1 MTVAAQPL
9 SDCLQSATG
18 ISGHAITENDF
29 DLLLLSNEK
38 LGASSRQGN
47 LWLKEVKIYY
57 RVVRAF
63 DGFCA
68 KALPGLSSWTKN
80 ELVSCAKYAAA
91 VLDERLNADLAYSS
105 EMASN

>member
-18 ISGHAITENDF
+18 IAAHAITENHF

-38 LGASSRQGN
+38 LGASSQQGN
-47 LWLKEVKIYY
+47 LWLKEVKIYF
-57 RVVRAF
+57 RIVRAI
-63 DGFCA
+63 DGICA
-68 KALPGLSSWTKN
+68 KALPGLSIWTKN

-91 VLDERLNADLAYSS
+91 VLDERLNSSLAYGS